1 MPQIFEKSRK
11 KFRSFEILTMISKIF
26 VTICQ
31 FFVFL
36 PLHCRELRPV
46 VPFSN
51 CGTQFA
57 TMR

>member
-36 PLHCRELRPV
+36 PFRNSEI
-46 VPFSN
+46 
-51 CGTQFA
+51 
-57 TMR
+57 